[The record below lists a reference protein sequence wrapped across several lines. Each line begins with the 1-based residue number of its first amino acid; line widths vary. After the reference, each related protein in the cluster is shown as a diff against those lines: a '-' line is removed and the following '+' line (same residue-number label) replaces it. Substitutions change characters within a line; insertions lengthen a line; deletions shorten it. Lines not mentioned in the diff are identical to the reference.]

1 MRLLLVEDKD
11 SFRRLLIQ
19 ALADSAWS
27 VTAVGDPVEA
37 FAALQQSPFE
47 VMVTDL
53 RLPGF
58 SGLELL
64 KRAKRIQPSLR
75 VVLMSAFGEPHDIV
89 EAMRWGAEDFLPKPF
104 DLDRFLD
111 LLEHLR
117 ALVGAPPPDPREPW
131 VSHSPSMRALDDGLA
146 RAAES
151 PFPVL
156 FLGER
161 GVGRARAA
169 RRLHSLRHPGA
180 PFLSLAPESI
190 GSEGLESG
198 QLSLLRNGSLFLPDL
213 ESLAESAVPGLLR
226 AMDSPEGQAVH
237 WSGSAR
243 HWADLPERLRERMG
257 VLSFTLLPLRER
269 SEDILP
275 LFRAFLIEA
284 ARVEGRSV
292 PLIERNAER
301 ELLKRPWAG
310 NARELHWCVSLAI
323 RSLDGA
329 ILSHL
334 PRITLGCE
342 ASLMGLPWPVPGSL
356 ESMLAIVEKTAL
368 EHLLRRALETHQGD
382 LIQTAT
388 GLGITPR
395 TLSQRLREHHIS
407 LEDLQ

>member
-37 FAALQQSPFE
+37 FAALQRSPFE

-64 KRAKRIQPSLR
+64 KRAKRIQPGLR

-111 LLEHLR
+111 LLERLR

-131 VSHSPSMRALDDGLA
+131 ISHSPSMRALDDGLA

-151 PFPVL
+151 HVPVL

-180 PFLSLAPESI
+180 PFLSLAPESL
-190 GSEGLESG
+190 GPDDLESG
-198 QLSLLRNGSLFLPDL
+198 RLSLLKSGSVFLPDL
-213 ESLAESAVPGLLR
+213 EGLPESSVPGLLR
-226 AMDSPEGQAVH
+226 AMDSPEGQALH
-237 WSGSAR
+237 WSGSAQN
-243 HWADLPERLRERMG
+243 WADLPERLRERLG

-269 SEDILP
+269 SEDTLP
-275 LFRAFLIEA
+275 LFRAFLVEA
-284 ARVEGRSV
+284 ARTEGRPV

-310 NARELHWCVSLAI
+310 NARELLWCVSLAV

-329 ILSHL
+329 ILGNLPHL
-334 PRITLGCE
+334 SLGCGG
-342 ASLMGLPWPVPGSL
+342 SPMGLPWPAPGSL
-356 ESMLAIVEKTAL
+356 EAMLANVEKNAV
-368 EHLLRRALETHQGD
+368 EHLLRRALAAHEGG
-382 LIQTAT
+382 LLQTAAA
-388 GLGITPR
+388 LGITPR
-395 TLSQRLREHHIS
+395 TLSQRLREHHIPIEE
-407 LEDLQ
+407 LR